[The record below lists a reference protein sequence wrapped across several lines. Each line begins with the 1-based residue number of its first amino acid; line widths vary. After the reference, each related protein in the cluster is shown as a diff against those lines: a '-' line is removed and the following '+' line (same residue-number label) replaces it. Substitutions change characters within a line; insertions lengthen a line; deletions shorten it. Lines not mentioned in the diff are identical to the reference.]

1 MTQEKLWLIE
11 IELPASSIEHFM
23 SGLED
28 FADSMSCFEDDS
40 EESWKL
46 LIYTQTEP
54 DEDLLTMAI
63 AGLSYEM
70 EITKPEFVI
79 TEVEHIDWVAESQ
92 KNFKAVEAG
101 KFFVYPSWRKDEIPN
116 DKIAIEIDP
125 KQAFGTG
132 GHETTNGCLI
142 ALQQLE
148 ENFINILDMG
158 CGSGILAIGASK
170 LWAEADIVAVDNDPL
185 CVEATIDNA
194 KINSVSKRMQIAL
207 SDGYESD
214 LVKKNA
220 PFDLIISNILAL
232 PLIEFAPKAKK
243 SLTAGGYIILA
254 GLMKHQADSVIQAH
268 EENGFKFV
276 SNTEYGNWSIL
287 VMRG

>member
-11 IELPASSIEHFM
+11 IELPSSSIEHFM
-23 SGLED
+23 SGLEE

-40 EESWKL
+40 EENWQL

-54 DEDLLTMAI
+54 DKDLLTMAI
-63 AGLSYEM
+63 AGLSFEM
-70 EITKPEFVI
+70 EIAKPDFII
-79 TEVEHIDWVAESQ
+79 TEVEQIDWVAESQ
-92 KNFKAVEAG
+92 KNFAAVEAG
-101 KFFVYPSWRKDEIPN
+101 EFFVYPSWRKDEIPV

-142 ALQQLE
+142 AMQELKS
-148 ENFINILDMG
+148 NFTNILDMG
-158 CGSGILAIGASK
+158 CGSGILAIGAAK
-170 LWAEADIVAVDNDPL
+170 LWSNAHVIAVDNDPV
-185 CVEATIDNA
+185 CVDATIDNA
-194 KINSVSKRMQIAL
+194 QINGVYKQMQISL
-207 SDGYESD
+207 SDGYKSE

-243 SLTAGGYIILA
+243 SLVAGGYIILA
-254 GLMKHQADSVIQAH
+254 GLMANQADSVIHGHEQA
-268 EENGFKFV
+268 GFAFV
-276 SNTEYGNWSIL
+276 SNTQYGNWSIL